1 MAPLMILSKRLK
13 KDESQ
18 IQNAYGDSHPKN
30 GPKRRN
36 GLMTKFHFA
45 FYFVCP
51 LIYHVYAPVIL
62 CTIILAS
69 LRKGWG

>member
-1 MAPLMILSKRLK
+1 MA
-13 KDESQ
+13 
-18 IQNAYGDSHPKN
+18 
-30 GPKRRN
+30 
-36 GLMTKFHFA
+36 KFHLA

-51 LIYHVYAPVIL
+51 LICHVYAPVIL